1 MPQDSLYSDSPNMSD
16 SALLI
21 SVEDLINRALGSPE
35 ENTVNFKLVQ
45 MILHILARQQRMLEQ
60 RVEIRSSDLKS
71 LRLKSTPET
80 TTESS
85 SSKSPR
91 SPAKRRM
98 AGIKEERSTK
108 QDKKE
113 KEGHK
118 DLEKI
123 EKKEQKEVVQDVEKD
138 KDATEKQTKQGKAKA
153 EKEKRRKEKELEKEK
168 PKAEKE
174 MEQAAVTIFLIFYF
188 FVMYFIIFFYQKEA
202 KKARVMS
209 GTIAITEA
217 ERGKEK
223 VLVVEKGP
231 STQTE
236 TRGRAN
242 IDVVTQSQFA
252 LLEAA
257 VRDLTEIAVP
267 KPLELPDN
275 EKLKSDLASGN
286 ATLPE
291 AMQAMQ
297 VTARVQAA
305 ENAINR
311 MTGLLTQLAAAGAL
325 PDDIAEKVDEVKI
338 EPSSDE
344 TDVAKPEKAKSH
356 LSVVS
361 RKSVAID
368 PKSSQASR
376 ADGKSPKAHSAPT
389 TPRPSTA
396 TSRQSVATRPSALSM
411 GPAIT
416 HEELNTALRALR
428 EELSKNLDSL
438 TMRATTAAENALHTA
453 MSVADKVDVALKLN
467 NRVTVLYSLV
477 GDYSDQL
484 SGFDSGLTTQMR
496 SFQDQIVQINTD
508 LKNGLAQLEN
518 VNNNAENAALIE
530 LTERYQEL
538 VTELEATQHAH
549 KNLTT
554 LHSQLGGEMH
564 SLVECVEMLREQKSD
579 RDEVLDGLRD
589 KADITRLAGLLSE
602 EEFAKARADF
612 ERRIELCHDKFHKQ
626 EVTWMT
632 AIKDLTRITD
642 GKGQIVDLLS
652 ARDEA
657 QKELQL
663 LENKIRVL
671 ATVLGEPKAAL
682 LTRQLARGA
691 LCGACGA
698 AASMQARD
706 AVAGLPP
713 RLPPLPAPPAPPAPA
728 EAPAPPEPCR
738 ADLEDHEPQ
747 RDRHMCH
754 RWCGGSHTLVTE
766 ATTRERASPV
776 SLETAP
782 TKKYTGY
789 GSDGRLYMLEEE
801 LRPCIECNAFG
812 EDRGAGDAAPGT
824 E

>member
-1 MPQDSLYSDSPNMSD
+1 MPSESLYGSPNMSD

-21 SVEDLINRALGSPE
+21 SVEDLINRALGSPD

-45 MILHILARQQRMLEQ
+45 MILHILARQLRMLEQ
-60 RVEIRSSDLKS
+60 RVEIRSADFKPQ
-71 LRLKSTPET
+71 RLKGTPET

-91 SPAKRRM
+91 SPVKRRM

-113 KEGHK
+113 KEGQK
-118 DLEKI
+118 DLESI
-123 EKKEQKEVVQDVEKD
+123 EKKEQKGDLQYMGKD
-138 KDATEKQTKQGKAKA
+138 KDATEKQTKKEKDRA
-153 EKEKRRKEKELEKEK
+153 EKQKRHKEKELEKEK
-168 PKAEKE
+168 AKAEKE
-174 MEQAAVTIFLIFYF
+174 MDHAERT
-188 FVMYFIIFFYQKEA
+188 KEA

-209 GTIAITEA
+209 ATIAITEA

-257 VRDLTEIAVP
+257 VNDLMEIAVP
-267 KPLELPDN
+267 KPLVLPDN

-297 VTARVQAA
+297 VTARVKAA

-325 PDDIAEKVDEVKI
+325 PEDIAEKVDGVKI
-338 EPSSDE
+338 EPTIPDE
-344 TDVAKPEKAKSH
+344 TESVKPEKAKSH
-356 LSVVS
+356 QSVPS

-368 PKSSQASR
+368 PKSSQMSR
-376 ADGKSPKAHSAPT
+376 ADGKPPKAHSAPT

-396 TSRQSVATRPSALSM
+396 TSRQSVATRPSILSM
-411 GPAIT
+411 GPPIT
-416 HEELNTALRALR
+416 HEELNSALRGLR

-467 NRVTVLYSLV
+467 NRITVLYSLV

-496 SFQDQIVQINTD
+496 SFQEQIVQIHTD
-508 LKNGLAQLEN
+508 LKTGLTQLEN
-518 VNNNAENAALIE
+518 VNNNAENAALVE

-538 VTELEATQHAH
+538 VTELETTQHAH

-589 KADITRLAGLLSE
+589 KADISRLAGLLSE
-602 EEFAKARADF
+602 EEFAKARTDF

-626 EVTWMT
+626 EMTWMA
-632 AIKDLTRITD
+632 AIKDLARITD

-663 LENKIRVL
+663 LEKKIRLL

-682 LTRQLARGA
+682 LTRQLATDA

-706 AVAGLPP
+706 AVSGLPP
-713 RLPPLPAPPAPPAPA
+713 RLPPLTAHVSPPIASPA
-728 EAPAPPEPCR
+728 ESPPSSPLASPCLG
-738 ADLEDHEPQ
+738 DLEEHEPQ

-754 RWCGGSHTLVTE
+754 RWCGGSHTLITE
-766 ATTRERASPV
+766 TTTKERASPA
-776 SLETAP
+776 SLETVP

-801 LRPCIECNAFG
+801 LRPCIECNVFG
-812 EDRGAGDAAPGT
+812 DDRGAGDSSAPPDAM
-824 E
+824 